1 MSWARAELSIYVCV
15 LLWAGGVGNGVDGF
29 FSVWFPFA
37 IARNGNPRATSNDS
51 ITTDKKKAILR
62 RKQYSRL
69 IDEHKHIT
77 LGKTEQASIVYL

>member
-51 ITTDKKKAILR
+51 ITTDKKKLFSDANNTQDL
-62 RKQYSRL
+62 L
-69 IDEHKHIT
+69 TNTNT
-77 LGKTEQASIVYL
+77 LH